1 LNPPLDHC
9 HKELPVTNPTKKPEV
24 SRRRFLAQAAIAV
37 PAGAVLLNAALAG
50 ATSAQAEAAT
60 AALPKL
66 DVNDPTAKAL
76 LYFEDAAKVDRK
88 NQLAARY
95 TPDQKC
101 NNCSQLQGKAGDAY
115 RPCAIFP
122 GKLVSAKGWCSVW
135 AKKA

>member
-1 LNPPLDHC
+1 M
-9 HKELPVTNPTKKPEV
+9 TNPTKKPEV

-50 ATSAQAEAAT
+50 TAAAQAPAAK

-76 LYFEDAAKVDRK
+76 LYVEDAAKVDRK
-88 NQLAARY
+88 NPLAARY

-101 NNCSQLQGKAGDAY
+101 SSCSQLQGKAGDAY

-122 GKLVSAKGWCSVW
+122 GKLVAAKGWCSVW

>member
-1 LNPPLDHC
+1 M
-9 HKELPVTNPTKKPEV
+9 TNPTKKPEV

-50 ATSAQAEAAT
+50 TAAAQAPAAK

-76 LYFEDAAKVDRK
+76 LYVEDAAKVDRK
-88 NQLAARY
+88 NPLAARY

-101 NNCSQLQGKAGDAY
+101 SNCSQLQGKAGDAY

-122 GKLVSAKGWCSVW
+122 GKLVAAKGWCSVW